1 MEKILRSILADISDI
16 KATQAEHTRRFDRI
30 DQPIL
35 YVATEPTTSNG
46 QTLNASACKIALEVA
61 HRRIAY
67 GEFIERVPLLP
78 DNRVH
83 ARVWVYSAK

>member
-1 MEKILRSILADISDI
+1 MEKILRSILADTSDI
-16 KATQAEHTRRFDRI
+16 NATRAEHTRRFDRI
-30 DQPIL
+30 DQSIL

-46 QTLNASACKIALEVA
+46 LTLNASACIALEVA

-67 GEFIERVPLLP
+67 REFIERVPLLP

-83 ARVWVYSAK
+83 ARTWVYSAK